1 MEYLPHRFLIT
12 AVIIFCCLTAAQKEN
27 KASLKTAQMLE
38 RRGDWDSA
46 IAIYTD
52 IFNNNRE
59 NYRVVRSLKN
69 IYRKS
74 QRYQDGIQFLRSR
87 LLDHPNDIQLYVELG
102 EFHFLNDQ
110 IDEAKAVWQ
119 KGLTSF
125 QKNQSYYRFL
135 LSIYGKYGLDD
146 EISLLINKGRQ
157 QFGPAFLSQDLGYF
171 YQARR
176 VYDRA
181 LDEYILN
188 LLHNPRQSASISRR
202 ILTMSDEPEAKQL
215 IETKLSEAG
224 NKHPK
229 ILLPTLADHYF
240 KHRQYSNA
248 YDTYFAWA
256 EAGFFDDHKWL
267 TFAKNLR
274 KEGSYSLANDAYQF
288 ALQQRLRPQATGQAL
303 LGLAKTF
310 EDQIIPI
317 EKRDIIPYF
326 FDNNLFFKDPFQV
339 YSSISPK
346 HLESSLNLYDS
357 ILVSLPKSSLIA
369 EAHFRLAEIQ
379 YRIVQDF
386 DKALK
391 TYKTALRQKPK
402 PDLHK
407 RIILRIGD
415 VLLAKGNAA
424 EAIAFLDSMYHW
436 QKMAVIRHKLIQ
448 IHLFS
453 GNPDTA
459 LTMLNSIISTIPPL
473 DKSFNDVM
481 ELQDILSYHFQRVNH
496 QGKDAFEAFLRAE
509 LYLRQQ
515 KISEAGEHLS
525 YLLDTYP
532 NVGLVPLVTLRLAL
546 ILLRLNQPE
555 LALEMIPAM
564 EKTPLADKGII
575 LSGQIYEQIYND
587 RRKALEYY
595 LRIINE
601 HPQSVFSEPIRYHIR
616 QLKETES

>member
-1 MEYLPHRFLIT
+1 MKYLTHRFFIAVAICFCCNIT
-12 AVIIFCCLTAAQKEN
+12 AQTQV
-27 KASLKTAQMLE
+27 KASLKTARILE
-38 RRGDWDSA
+38 RRGEWNGA
-46 IAIYTD
+46 ISIYND
-52 IFNNNRE
+52 ILNKNPK
-59 NYRVVRSLKN
+59 NYQVIRSLKN
-69 IYRKS
+69 IYRKT
-74 QRYQDGIQFLRSR
+74 QRYHDGIQFLRSR
-87 LLDHPNDIQLYVELG
+87 LNYQPNDIQSYVELG

-110 IDEAKAVWQ
+110 AGEAIAVWR

-125 QKNQSYYRFL
+125 QENQSYYRFL
-135 LSIYGKYGLDD
+135 LPIYGKYGLND
-146 EISLLINKGRQ
+146 EISLLINKGRR
-157 QFGPAFLSQDLGYF
+157 QFGSAFLSRDLGYF
-171 YQARR
+171 YQTRR

-188 LLHNPRQSASISRR
+188 LVYNHQQSASISRR

-215 IETKLSEAG
+215 IEAKLTDAG
-224 NKHPK
+224 DKHPN
-229 ILLPTLADHYF
+229 IMLTILADHYF
-240 KHRQYSNA
+240 KHRQYFDA
-248 YDTYFAWA
+248 YNTFFTLAN
-256 EAGFFDDHKWL
+256 EGFFNDQKWL
-267 TFAKNLR
+267 NFANNLR
-274 KEGSYSLANDAYQF
+274 KEGSFSLATDAYQF
-288 ALQQRLRPQATGQAL
+288 TLQKRLEPHATGQAL

-317 EKRDIIPYF
+317 ENRDIIPYF
-326 FDNNLFFKDPFQV
+326 FDNNLFFKDPFQL
-339 YSSISPK
+339 YSSISPE

-402 PDLHK
+402 PGLYK

-436 QKMAVIRHKLIQ
+436 QNMAVIRHKLIQ

-459 LTMLNSIISTIPPL
+459 ITILDGIFSTISPI
-473 DKSFNDVM
+473 DKSFNDIM
-481 ELQDILSYHFQRVNH
+481 ELRDILSQHYQHSDQ
-496 QGKDAFEAFLRAE
+496 QGKNAFKVFLTAE

-515 KISEAGEHLS
+515 KISEAGEQLS
-525 YLLDTYP
+525 YFIDTYP
-532 NVGLVPLVTLRLAL
+532 DVDLIPLITLRRAL
-546 ILLRLNQPE
+546 ILLRLDQPE
-555 LALEMIPAM
+555 LAL
-564 EKTPLADKGII
+564 KTAQAIEQTSLSDRSII
-575 LSGQIYEQIYND
+575 LSGQIYEQVYND
-587 RRKALEYY
+587 KERALEYF

-601 HPQSVFSEPIRYHIR
+601 YPLSIFFEPIRYHIR
-616 QLKETES
+616 QLKHIES